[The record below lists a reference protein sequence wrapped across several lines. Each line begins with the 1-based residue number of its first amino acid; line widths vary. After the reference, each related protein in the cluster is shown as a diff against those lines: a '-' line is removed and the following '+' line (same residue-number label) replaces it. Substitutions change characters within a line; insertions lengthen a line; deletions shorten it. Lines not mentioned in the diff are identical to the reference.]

1 MAMRVRPNPKAY
13 LRYILERIG
22 GYPTTRVDELLY
34 W

>member
-1 MAMRVRPNPKAY
+1 MTKQIRKKTKEY

-22 GYPTTRVDELLY
+22 DYPTTRVDELLY